1 MKWQQS
7 WMHAEAYGFRTGRSA
22 EDAAALLQAL
32 LELARA
38 TGRSMSGAGLDYK
51 KCFDLVPQRIALRLA
66 QEFGMALGALRAARG
81 MYRQLRRAFKVLGCL
96 GDWGQATNGIL
107 QGCLLS
113 VVFINMLTT
122 VWKREIDEL
131 RVGFR
136 VQVRDLPPRRE
147 EMAEPARAGPLL
159 SVPATPPVQ
168 PGGWASGMGGPCPV
182 YPVYPRS
189 PVTPVYPGSPGD

>member
-1 MKWQQS
+1 MKSQES
-7 WMHAEAYGFRTGRSA
+7 WIHAEAYGFRTGRSA

-66 QEFGMALGALRAARG
+66 QEFGMALGTLRAARG

-107 QGCLLS
+107 QGCPLS
-113 VVFINMLTT
+113 VIFINMLTT
-122 VWKREIDEL
+122 VWKKEVDEL
-131 RVGFR
+131 RVGFG
-136 VQVRDLPPRRE
+136 VQVTGLPP
-147 EMAEPARAGPLL
+147 PAG
-159 SVPATPPVQ
+159 
-168 PGGWASGMGGPCPV
+168 GGPAPRCAGCAAEGSACCAAPSPRV
-182 YPVYPRS
+182 LHCWPRS
-189 PVTPVYPGSPGD
+189 